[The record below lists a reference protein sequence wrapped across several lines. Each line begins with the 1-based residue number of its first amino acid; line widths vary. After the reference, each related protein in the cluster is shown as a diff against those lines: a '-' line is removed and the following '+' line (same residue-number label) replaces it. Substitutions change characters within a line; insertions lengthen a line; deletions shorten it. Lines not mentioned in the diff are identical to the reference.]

1 MIGCLKKIFCFVV
14 FILVV
19 IAFFALG
26 GYSFVKDKYD
36 AYTSPKRAVLIEE
49 EQDFG
54 NLENVSPDYVL
65 TRSLNF
71 FGYRKLNA
79 FYTPKKQRITILD
92 LNSDNKLKEEDFQ
105 KGVIEKKLEEFSGKV
120 VNSPIMPLENIEITN
135 IGKIQAGS
143 YLVPYVDFEANVKMV
158 PFFKAKGTIAIYKS
172 KNKDGVISKIK
183 NKENITSKLVVSCK
197 FPMGYEDKIT
207 KNFIS
212 QIKL

>member
-1 MIGCLKKIFCFVV
+1 MGCLKRIFFFIIFIALV
-14 FILVV
+14 F
-19 IAFFALG
+19 AFFAFG

-36 AYTSPKRAVLIEE
+36 AYTSPKRAVLVEE

-54 NLENVSPDYVL
+54 NLKDISADYAL

-79 FYTPKKQRITILD
+79 FYLPKKQRITILD
-92 LNSDNKLKEEDFQ
+92 LNSNDKITEDDFQ
-105 KGVIEKKLEEFSGKV
+105 RGVIEEKLENFSGKFM
-120 VNSPIMPLENIEITN
+120 NSPIMPLENIEITG

-143 YLVPYVDFEANVKMV
+143 YMVPFVDFEANVKMI

-172 KNKDGVISKIK
+172 KNKEGIVSKLK
-183 NKENITSKLVVSCK
+183 NKGNITSKLVVSCK